1 MWAKLYWM
9 TLGEGKVENSLEF
22 SVFTRVS
29 CITLDSNKALSTF
42 IKHFGSF
49 GEFNQLIKSNYLQN
63 FSWEDDLW

>member
-1 MWAKLYWM
+1 M

-63 FSWEDDLW
+63 FSWEDDL